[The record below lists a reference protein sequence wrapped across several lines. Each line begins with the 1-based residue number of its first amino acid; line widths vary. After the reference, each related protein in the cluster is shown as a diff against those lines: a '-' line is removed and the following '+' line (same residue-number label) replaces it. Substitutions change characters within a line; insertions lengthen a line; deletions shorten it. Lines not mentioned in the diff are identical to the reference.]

1 MKLAE
6 MGPLCQALPNPK
18 YLSPGNNCGVSNL
31 TGQLVPDVLLPFPS
45 VLEAVK
51 PTTRWKVGFK

>member
-1 MKLAE
+1 